1 MDIKDIMGIKGDAKG
16 AAKKTKGVSEKKP
29 EGVSREVWQITKG
42 QSGDALAP
50 VVPTH
55 AGLKDK
61 RKVSA
66 RKVAWS
72 WQPFKNSARGD
83 QLMLKH
89 WVKTGA
95 GGAVLPGSNG
105 GDVGGDYAFSKYNK
119 KVDMLAYND
128 EEYES
133 LLASLNSDWSR
144 EETDRLFELLQR
156 FDLRFLVVHDRWAP
170 PEGAGGK
177 NRSVEEMKARY
188 YEIARALIEARADV
202 PEEAAAHPIIKDPF
216 NADAERDRKLALAD
230 QMERTNALERE
241 EQNILDEVKTI
252 ERRRRAEAQALAA
265 RAGAAFSAPRLEAIK
280 ASVSLEDLPEE
291 QRAGIIAGGEF
302 EPSLPIPLA
311 PILPPGVAPDPNAPT
326 EAPTELAPGA
336 YARGKHVVEVA
347 AQMAV
352 AAVGTG
358 GARGVKRIES
368 LVEELGV
375 KPPQVSTRAV
385 CEAWLELRK
394 EATELL
400 ELRKQLAK
408 RQEEL
413 TGTTAACVEAAAAS
427 PAGAAAAKVFQEVGL
442 PDTPRAKPYEVPLGP
457 DGQPIGIRPAK
468 REQKRKMPARF
479 ADDDAPPSPP
489 RRSAEKRQKR

>member
-1 MDIKDIMGIKGDAKG
+1 MDIKDIMGIKGDTKG

-128 EEYES
+128 EEYGS
-133 LLASLNSDWSR
+133 LLAQLTNGDWSR
-144 EETDRLFELLQR
+144 EETDHLFELLQR
-156 FDLRFLVVHDRWAP
+156 FDLRFLVVHDRW
-170 PEGAGGK
+170 EHKGTK

-188 YEIARALIEARADV
+188 YEIARALLEARADV
-202 PEEAAAHPIIKDPF
+202 PEEAAAHPLLKDPF

-241 EQNILDEVKTI
+241 EQNILDEVKAI
-252 ERRRRAEAQALAA
+252 ERRRSAEAQALSA
-265 RAGAAFSAPRLEAIK
+265 RAGAAFSAPRLEAFK
-280 ASVSLEDLPEE
+280 ASASLEDLPEE
-291 QRAGIIAGGEF
+291 QRAGILPGGEH
-302 EPSLPIPLA
+302 EVSLPVPLA
-311 PILPPGVAPDPNAPT
+311 PILPPGVAPDPAA
-326 EAPTELAPGA
+326 EAPAELAPGA
-336 YARGKHVVEVA
+336 YARGRHVVEVA
-347 AQMAV
+347 AQMASRE
-352 AAVGTG
+352 AVT
-358 GARGVKRIES
+358 E
-368 LVEELGV
+368 
-375 KPPQVSTRAV
+375 T
-385 CEAWLELRK
+385 
-394 EATELL
+394 EATAE
-400 ELRKQLAK
+400 
-408 RQEEL
+408 
-413 TGTTAACVEAAAAS
+413 
-427 PAGAAAAKVFQEVGL
+427 
-442 PDTPRAKPYEVPLGP
+442 
-457 DGQPIGIRPAK
+457 
-468 REQKRKMPARF
+468 
-479 ADDDAPPSPP
+479 
-489 RRSAEKRQKR
+489 RR

>member
-1 MDIKDIMGIKGDAKG
+1 MDIKDIMGIKGDTKG

-128 EEYES
+128 EEYGS
-133 LLASLNSDWSR
+133 LLAQLTNGDWSR
-144 EETDRLFELLQR
+144 EETDHLFELLQR
-156 FDLRFLVVHDRWAP
+156 FDLRFLVAHDRW
-170 PEGAGGK
+170 EHKGTK

-188 YEIARALIEARADV
+188 YEIARALLEARADV
-202 PEEAAAHPIIKDPF
+202 PEEAAAHPLLKDPF

-241 EQNILDEVKTI
+241 EQNILDEVKAI
-252 ERRRRAEAQALAA
+252 ERRRSAEAQALSA
-265 RAGAAFSAPRLEAIK
+265 RAGAAFSAPRLEAARRRSGWKSKGRSRIERGR
-280 ASVSLEDLPEE
+280 ASTLRR
-291 QRAGIIAGGEF
+291 RA
-302 EPSLPIPLA
+302 
-311 PILPPGVAPDPNAPT
+311 APT
-326 EAPTELAPGA
+326 TPDGA
-336 YARGKHVVEVA
+336 GATRGAGRRGGGGADGRRRGGH
-347 AQMAV
+347 
-352 AAVGTG
+352 G

-413 TGTTAACVEAAAAS
+413 TGTTAACVEAAAAA

>member
-133 LLASLNSDWSR
+133 LLASLNGDWSR
-144 EETDRLFELLQR
+144 EETDHLFELLQR
-156 FDLRFLVVHDRWAP
+156 FDLRFLVAHDRWAP
-170 PEGAGGK
+170 PESAGGK
-177 NRSVEEMKARY
+177 NRSIEEMKARY
-188 YEIARALIEARADV
+188 YEIARALLEARADV

-252 ERRRRAEAQALAA
+252 ERRRKAEAQALAA

-302 EPSLPIPLA
+302 APSLPIPLA

-347 AQMAV
+347 AQMAA

-413 TGTTAACVEAAAAS
+413 TGATAACVEAAAAS

>member
-1 MDIKDIMGIKGDAKG
+1 MDIKDIMGIKGDTKG

-128 EEYES
+128 EEYGS
-133 LLASLNSDWSR
+133 LLAQLTNGDWSR
-144 EETDRLFELLQR
+144 EETDHLFELLQR
-156 FDLRFLVVHDRWAP
+156 FDLRFLVAHDRW
-170 PEGAGGK
+170 EHKGTK

-188 YEIARALIEARADV
+188 YEIARALLEARADV
-202 PEEAAAHPIIKDPF
+202 PEEAAAHPLLKDPF

-241 EQNILDEVKTI
+241 EQNILDEVKAI
-252 ERRRRAEAQALAA
+252 GAGGAPRRGSRRARA
-265 RAGAAFSAPRLEAIK
+265 RRFRAPAGGVRGDA
-280 ASVSLEDLPEE
+280 SLEDLPEE
-291 QRAGIIAGGEF
+291 QRAGCSRAANTRCRCRSAGAHLAAGRRAGPRRRRPPSWRQARTAGG
-302 EPSLPIPLA
+302 
-311 PILPPGVAPDPNAPT
+311 
-326 EAPTELAPGA
+326 
-336 YARGKHVVEVA
+336 VVEVA
-347 AQMAV
+347 AQMAA

-385 CEAWLELRK
+385 CEAWLELRGGDGAARAAQAARPAQ
-394 EATELL
+394 EG
-400 ELRKQLAK
+400 LRHH
-408 RQEEL
+408 R
-413 TGTTAACVEAAAAS
+413 GVRRAAAAARGCRRGGVPGGWS
-427 PAGAAAAKVFQEVGL
+427 AGHAPREAVRGAPGPGRAAHRHPSGEA
-442 PDTPRAKPYEVPLGP
+442 R
-457 DGQPIGIRPAK
+457 
-468 REQKRKMPARF
+468 QKRKMPARF